1 MWVQFPVDK
10 GFYVSSLIDSYFILE
25 WKKPNIVIGLAF
37 CFLSFHFFFFSS
49 RNTKLAPRNILTS
62 LEIFLKNNSYAQ
74 QDVTKLRFFFSPNG
88 YDDYRLSHSHLQ
100 TRAESSQDLSCAYWH
115 HLGGLK
121 GSQRTPWRESL
132 NLLVP
137 LGLFQEHL
145 IDLN

>member
-10 GFYVSSLIDSYFILE
+10 EFCVSSLIDSYFIHE
-25 WKKPNIVIGLAF
+25 WKRPNIVIELGF
-37 CFLSFHFFFFSS
+37 CFLSFFFFP
-49 RNTKLAPRNILTS
+49 RNTKLAPQNILTS
-62 LEIFLKNNSYAQ
+62 LETFSKNNSCAW
-74 QDVTKLRFFFSPNG
+74 QDVTKLRFFFPHG

-100 TRAESSQDLSCAYWH
+100 TRAESSQDLSCAFWH